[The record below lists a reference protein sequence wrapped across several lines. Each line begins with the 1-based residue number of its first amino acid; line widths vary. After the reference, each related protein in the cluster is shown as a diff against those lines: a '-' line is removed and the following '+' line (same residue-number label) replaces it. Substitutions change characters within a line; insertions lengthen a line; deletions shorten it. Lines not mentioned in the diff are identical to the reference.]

1 MEKKFSKKRNSK
13 LSKPF
18 QSSKKNFSRGNSRK
32 SYGKN
37 KFFNK
42 RKNQNGK
49 KFEIKYSNEEVVNQ
63 DVNMEET
70 NDLDIMKIGR
80 FWDKKVIIEPKN
92 TSNKI
97 YISEDDFIYSLC
109 ENSIKVLN
117 YSDLSLVYELKQVN
131 FT

>member
-1 MEKKFSKKRNSK
+1 
-13 LSKPF
+13 
-18 QSSKKNFSRGNSRK
+18 
-32 SYGKN
+32 
-37 KFFNK
+37 
-42 RKNQNGK
+42 
-49 KFEIKYSNEEVVNQ
+49 
-63 DVNMEET
+63 MEET